1 MEGDKASDFERFIGS
16 NSALIFVNG
25 ATTLHKQT
33 LEEVLKRL
41 RYGQETIIFDTKPD
55 YPEHYF
61 KIDYINNTVTFKACN
76 FTTYDNILLI
86 KGFIETQEKL
96 YKDISTYKVR
106 ALSVEWIANTD
117 SIFTQI
123 NIA

>member
-1 MEGDKASDFERFIGS
+1 MNEVA
-16 NSALIFVNG
+16 
-25 ATTLHKQT
+25 TLHKQT

-61 KIDYINNTVTFKACN
+61 KTDYIDNAATFKTYK
-76 FTTYDNILLI
+76 FTTYDNVLLS
-86 KGFIETQEKL
+86 KGFIKTQEKL
-96 YKDISTYKVR
+96 YKYMPTYKARV
-106 ALSVEWIANTD
+106 LLGEWIASTD

-123 NIA
+123 NIAINIAEDYVFASPIA